1 VSSSRLSFIA
11 WSPVGGRSE
20 EIATAL
26 RGEARCFYRRGR
38 FGKLSVLARYAWS
51 ALATVRYLRARR
63 PRAVIATN
71 PPIFPALLA
80 WVYTRATAGRLAL
93 DSHPGGF
100 GLQGDRVSRLL
111 QPIHAFLARRAAT
124 TLVTDDRLAGRVS
137 AWGGRADIVHEA
149 PVEWS
154 GSPRTSLRRRPRVLF
169 ICIFQRDEPVA
180 EVLEAARRCPELDVH
195 VTGDPDRCPVEL
207 LKTAPP
213 NVGFTGFLTGED
225 YEQAVLGADL
235 VLALTTE
242 PSSVVR
248 AGYEAV
254 YAERPLIVSDWPA
267 SREVFPHALHVP
279 NDPAGIASGLRRAVA
294 DHERLVRA
302 APEAL
307 ALQRARWSEQL
318 AALRAVIEPETPT
331 PTNR

>member
-1 VSSSRLSFIA
+1 VSFIA

-38 FGKLSVLARYAWS
+38 FGKVSVVARYVWS
-51 ALATVRYLRARR
+51 ALATVRYLRQRR
-63 PRAVIATN
+63 PSAVIATN

-80 WVYTRATAGRLAL
+80 WAYTRATAGRLAL

-154 GSPRTSLRRRPRVLF
+154 GAPRSGLRKRPRVLF

-180 EVLEAARRCPELDVH
+180 EVLDAARRCPELDVH
-195 VTGDPDRCPVEL
+195 VTGDPDRCPAEL
-207 LKTAPP
+207 LRTAPP
-213 NVGFTGFLTGED
+213 NVGFTGFLTGKD
-225 YEQAVLGADL
+225 YERAVLGADL

-254 YAERPLIVSDWPA
+254 YAERPLVVSDWPA
-267 SREVFPHALHVP
+267 SRAVFPHALHVS
-279 NDPAGIASGLRRAVA
+279 NEPAAIASGLRRAVA
-294 DHERLVRA
+294 EHERLVRV

-307 ALQRARWSEQL
+307 ALQRARWSEQVS
-318 AALRAVIEPETPT
+318 ALRAVIETPT
-331 PTNR
+331 PTDG